1 MNVTSLLEHCER
13 TYWRDHRS
21 QATLQS
27 NIRQLVRA
35 IGDRDIRQITYADLQ
50 SLSQAFQAQG
60 KSPAT
65 TKRILDTLSKAME
78 QALRMTAKDGQPI
91 LAAKP
96 AFPSF
101 KIQNVKDRVV
111 STAEQTLMFE
121 TIDHL
126 ILTDQARDWNAFRVM
141 IRFIITTA
149 CRRSEAM
156 MLTPDHLEKRGERW
170 FVTFERYTTKN
181 SKPRS
186 LPLDAMT
193 AKELLGLIASRQG
206 KLFRFTPKVLWT
218 MLERV
223 KSEMALKGYDM
234 ADVGL
239 HTLRHTT
246 LTRAMK
252 RHPIALVSKMA
263 GHSSIQITADRYG
276 HLVADDLVDIVDSLA
291 A

>member
-1 MNVTSLLEHCER
+1 MNVTTLLTHCER
-13 TYWRDHRS
+13 TEWRDHRS

-27 NIRQLVRA
+27 NIRQLIKA
-35 IGDRDIRQITYADLQ
+35 IGDADIRQISYADLKELADQFQ
-50 SLSQAFQAQG
+50 STG

-65 TKRILDTLSKAME
+65 TKRIMDTLSKAFE
-78 QALRMTAKDGQPI
+78 VALRMRAKDGLPV
-91 LAAKP
+91 LSSKP
-96 AFPSF
+96 AWPTFSI
-101 KIQNVKDRVV
+101 KNVKDRIV
-111 STAEQTLMFE
+111 STAEQIAMFE
-121 TIDHL
+121 VIDHL
-126 ILTDQARDWNAFRVM
+126 ILTDQSRDWNAFRVM
-141 IRFIITTA
+141 IRFITATA

-156 MLTPDHLEKRGERW
+156 MMTADHLEKRGDRW

-181 SKPRS
+181 TKPRS
-186 LPLDAMT
+186 LPLDAVT
-193 AKELLGLIASRQG
+193 ANELNALASIRQC

-223 KSEMALKGYDM
+223 KEEMALRGHDM

-252 RHPIALVSKMA
+252 KHPIALVSKMA
-263 GHSSIQITADRYG
+263 GHSSIAITADRYG
-276 HLVADDLVDIVDSLA
+276 HLVADDLVDMVDGLA

>member
-27 NIRQLVRA
+27 NIRQLVRM
-35 IGDRDIRQITYADLQ
+35 IGEKDIRQITYADLQ
-50 SLSQAFQAQG
+50 ALSQAFQAQG

-65 TKRILDTLSKAME
+65 TKRIMDTLSKAME
-78 QALRMTAKDGQPI
+78 QALRMTAKDGQPV

-101 KIQNVKDRVV
+101 TIQNVKDRVV
-111 STAEQTLMFE
+111 SPVEQTAMFE
-121 TIDHL
+121 VIDNL
-126 ILTDQARDWNAFRVM
+126 IQTDQARDWNAFRVM
-141 IRFIITTA
+141 IRFIIATA

-156 MLTPDHLEKRGERW
+156 MMTSDHLEQRGDRW

-181 SKPRS
+181 TKPRS
-186 LPLDAMT
+186 LPLDMAT
-193 AKELLGLIASRQG
+193 AQELNGLAVNRQD
-206 KLFRFTPKVLWT
+206 KLFSFSAKQLWT

-223 KSEMALKGYDM
+223 KAVMAERGHDM

-276 HLVADDLVDIVDSLA
+276 HLVADDLVEMVDGLA